1 MVLMGYWSNMETEEI
16 ALHLTEW
23 CRHRIKTAKLN
34 KNDARSLCAEWYEW
48 LDPEE
53 DTLEIFS
60 LNEH

>member
-1 MVLMGYWSNMETEEI
+1 MNKTTEEI

-60 LNEH
+60 LNEY